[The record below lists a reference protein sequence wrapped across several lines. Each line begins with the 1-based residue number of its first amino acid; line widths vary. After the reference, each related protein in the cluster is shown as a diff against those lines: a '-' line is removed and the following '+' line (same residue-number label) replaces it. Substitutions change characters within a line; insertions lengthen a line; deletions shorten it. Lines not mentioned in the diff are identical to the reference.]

1 MNKKLFDEHVAKFEQ
16 LQKLFE
22 AQPDEYRFELASKC
36 FALGF
41 VCNQSKKFDEADKY
55 YTLALENYRV
65 LNAESNHKYDDMI
78 ASICYSLAL
87 VKRLSQGSRATAEK
101 LYLEALGIYI
111 SKSHTDPAKYSP
123 LASKTAKKLSV
134 IYKEKSIEYRMLSDK
149 MKASQSE

>member
-1 MNKKLFDEHVAKFEQ
+1 MNIELFEEHVAKFEE

-22 AQPDEYRFELASKC
+22 AQPEEYRFPLASKC

-41 VCNQSKKFDEADKY
+41 VCDKSNRFDESDKY
-55 YTLALENYRV
+55 YSLALEHYRT
-65 LNAESNHKYDDMI
+65 LNEESKHKYDDMI

-87 VKRLSQGSRATAEK
+87 VKRRNKGSRDTAEK

-111 SKSHTDPAKYSP
+111 SMSQTDPVKYSP

-149 MKASQSE
+149 MKSSQNQ